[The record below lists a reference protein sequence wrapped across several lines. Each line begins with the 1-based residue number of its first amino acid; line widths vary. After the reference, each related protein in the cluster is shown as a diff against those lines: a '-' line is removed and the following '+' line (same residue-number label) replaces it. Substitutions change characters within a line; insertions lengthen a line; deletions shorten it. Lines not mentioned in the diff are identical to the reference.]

1 MKSSKQQIVARFHKI
16 PALQFEDQRLTSFG
30 GVIVFQALFQHLR
43 LKARLKDCFQH
54 LNGSRIFGAHR
65 IVLWLIV
72 HLLLGFRRLRDVDY
86 YRDDPL
92 VQRLL
97 GLRRLPDVATI
108 SRTLKVMDRTSVQH
122 VRQLSSDLVI
132 DGLRRQQLARL
143 TLDFDGSVLSTQGHA
158 EGTSVG
164 FNPKKKGARS
174 YYPLFCTLAQTGQF
188 LDVLHRPGSTHD
200 SNGAHDF
207 MTECFDRI
215 RTACPLAVLE
225 SRMDGAFFDQK
236 ILNLMDLYGV
246 ECTISVPFERFPVL
260 KEIIESRRRWKR
272 LDGSYSYFESD
283 WMPKSW
289 PGPYRFLFVR
299 QQVRRQVKGP
309 LQLDLFQPRDFD
321 YDYRVVVTNKTGSA
335 RSILRF
341 HHGRGTQE
349 GLFAEARQHAGLDLI
364 PTRRLAS
371 NQIVTLCA
379 MMAHNLG
386 RQIQM
391 LAASRH
397 HYSRAKRPAAWT
409 FQTLDTL
416 RHRFIQRAG
425 RLTEP
430 QGELTLTLSR
440 NPMAEHDLVY
450 FLDAVQEAA

>member
-1 MKSSKQQIVARFHKI
+1 MKSSKQDNLARFHKI
-16 PALQFEDQRLTSFG
+16 PVVQFEDQRLTSFG
-30 GVIVFQALFQHLR
+30 GVIVFQALFQHLE

-108 SRTLKVMDRTSVQH
+108 SRTLKSMDHTSVQRM
-122 VRQLSSDLVI
+122 RQLSRDLVT
-132 DGLRRQQLARL
+132 DGLQREQFARL
-143 TLDFDGSVLSTQGHA
+143 TLDFDGSVLATQGHA
-158 EGTSVG
+158 EGSSVG

-174 YYPLFCTLAQTGQF
+174 YYPLFCTVAQTGQF
-188 LDVLHRPGSTHD
+188 LDMHHRPGNMHD

-207 MTECFDRI
+207 MIDCLEHI
-215 RTACPLAVLE
+215 RSACPHTVLE
-225 SRMDGAFFDQK
+225 SRMDSAFFDQK
-236 ILNLMDLYGV
+236 TLNLMDLYGV

-260 KEIIESRRRWKR
+260 KGMIESRSRWRR
-272 LDGSYSYFESD
+272 LDRRFSYFESD
-283 WMPKSW
+283 WRPKSW
-289 PGPYRFLFVR
+289 PGPYRFLFIR
-299 QQVRRQVKGP
+299 QQVRRQQKGP
-309 LQLDLFQPRDFD
+309 LQLDLFRPRDFD
-321 YDYRVVVTNKTGSA
+321 YDYRVVVTNKIGSA
-335 RSILRF
+335 DSILRF

-349 GLFAEARQHAGLDLI
+349 GIFGEARQHAGLDLI

-391 LAASRH
+391 LAAPRDN
-397 HYSRAKRPAAWT
+397 YARAKRPAAWT

-440 NPMAEHDLVY
+440 NPMVEHDLLH
-450 FLDAVQEAA
+450 FLDAVKKAA

>member
-1 MKSSKQQIVARFHKI
+1 M
-16 PALQFEDQRLTSFG
+16 
-30 GVIVFQALFQHLR
+30 FQALFQALD
-43 LKARLKDCFQH
+43 LKTRLKDCFQH
-54 LNGSRIFGAHR
+54 RHDGGMFGAHR

-92 VQRLL
+92 IHRLL

-108 SRTLKVMDRTSVQH
+108 SRTLKSMDRTSVQH
-122 VRQLSSDLVI
+122 VRQLSSHLVI
-132 DGLRRQQLARL
+132 DGLQREQFARL

-174 YYPLFCTLAQTGQF
+174 YYPLFCTVAQTGQF
-188 LDVLHRPGSTHD
+188 VDVLHRPGSTHD

-207 MTECFDRI
+207 MIDCLEQI
-215 RTACPLAVLE
+215 RSACPRAVLE
-225 SRMDGAFFDQK
+225 SRMDCAFFDQK

-246 ECTISVPFERFPVL
+246 DCTVSVPFERFPVL
-260 KEIIESRRRWKR
+260 KEMIESRSRWRR
-272 LDGSYSYFESD
+272 LDGRYSYFESD
-283 WMPKSW
+283 WMAKSW
-289 PGPYRFLFVR
+289 LGPYRFLFVR
-299 QQVRRQVKGP
+299 QKVRRQVKGP

-349 GLFAEARQHAGLDLI
+349 GIFGEARQHAGLDLI

-391 LAASRH
+391 LAASRD

-440 NPMAEHDLVY
+440 NPMAEHDLLH
-450 FLDAVQEAA
+450 FLDAVQKAA